1 MTVKASATITLF
13 DVSDGED
20 GTSVTV
26 KSIAYATST
35 TNTKPSTISGSFP
48 STLTKGTYLWTRV
61 TYSDGSKAD
70 TVSYLGTDGDI
81 TEAISQAKAAAQAVV
96 DDIEIGG
103 RNLLLNTSDFKGWHL
118 ADSSIISIDGTTNE
132 AYFSS
137 VDSDKWYE
145 IAGVLRDF
153 KDVIGKTL
161 TFSVEV
167 KSTGS
172 YVAGRGLY
180 TVFCLTNS
188 TSNSYRQR
196 YLNLTKNR
204 NKDYSVEYPSNLS
217 SDWIKCT
224 ATFTVAEDGTGLIIE
239 GDTSVTAFTKYDNS
253 PDITDETH
261 YFIQIFN
268 HSTNDLYVR
277 HPKLEIGNK
286 ATDWTPAPEDVD
298 DDISD
303 AVNASEAAMLDAYK
317 DYLKTTLGIE
327 EGFTMDLNS
336 VDKFLKAGIID
347 KDGASLMTQ
356 TEDGWVFSISDL
368 QKDIASAASAAS
380 SAAATANTA
389 TGNLS
394 NLNKN
399 LSDNGVW
406 DLTSQIKIV
415 KSSDGKSAQITIGG
429 SNEFTLELTNNQIAF
444 KQASETVAYIK
455 SNKEYISRAQLTD
468 ELQFGGE
475 DEDPNY
481 VFKTHNNGNNL
492 GIIWKGDD

>member
-81 TEAISQAKAAAQAVV
+81 TEAISQAKAAAQVVV
-96 DDIEIGG
+96 DDLEIGG
-103 RNLLLNTSDFKGWHL
+103 RNLLGGTEGLYFSKAYSSYIDSETYNDFTVLTCDNTSKTSGYTDFAYAYNSSYNYLGNVEADGVYTLSFWCKGTVN
-118 ADSSIISIDGTTNE
+118 DSAGHSTGFYSYMYKGTNTSGKNECAEVITSQGLDWTSSNDIDDGRASIAVSDEWQKVWITRKFNSTASTPKEIIFLRCYWGTSISIC
-132 AYFSS
+132 
-137 VDSDKWYE
+137 
-145 IAGVLRDF
+145 
-153 KDVIGKTL
+153 
-161 TFSVEV
+161 
-167 KSTGS
+167 
-172 YVAGRGLY
+172 GL
-180 TVFCLTNS
+180 
-188 TSNSYRQR
+188 
-196 YLNLTKNR
+196 
-204 NKDYSVEYPSNLS
+204 
-217 SDWIKCT
+217 
-224 ATFTVAEDGTGLIIE
+224 
-239 GDTSVTAFTKYDNS
+239 
-253 PDITDETH
+253 
-261 YFIQIFN
+261 
-268 HSTNDLYVR
+268 
-277 HPKLEIGNK
+277 KLEKGNK